1 MKTRHIIAAA
11 IMVTLLM
18 PLNSQNTNTVY
29 FMEEVA
35 ERNNLNPAFTPNC
48 KFYFDFVF
56 MPNFYLKAGTNSF
69 TLNNLIYN
77 KNGLTQSFMSSPEA
91 LDRFYR
97 SIRPTTNAGVEFG
110 LNLLS
115 FGFQIKEKHYVT
127 FDFGLHANAN
137 AYLPK
142 DLFRLALYGTPDA
155 EGVNSFNFRSLGV
168 DMILYS
174 SVAIGYMNKI
184 NDQWT
189 VGGKAKFLMGYASMS
204 TSIQSMG
211 LDASLDNWTLTTKGH
226 INASLPVSFGTDA
239 NGYLD
244 PSTIKLAPTPAL
256 LSLLYQ
262 PAGMGAAIDLGVTYK
277 PIKHL
282 TVSAA
287 ITDLGFIHWS
297 RNSILGTMNGSYT
310 IDKIIDFTQSEDG
323 SSSAGIDEGLTELG
337 NEILGNMK
345 VSEGKAYSQMLRA
358 NFIVGAEYGILR
370 DKISFGALS
379 RTSFNATHISEEV
392 TAAVNFRPADWFKT
406 TISYSFVDGRWGTL
420 GLGLN
425 LRVGMFNT
433 YIIADYL
440 PITWSSVSSTKYDL
454 NNIPLPNR
462 LQQFNIQAG
471 WSWNLGRFSSDKDN
485 DGVINRKDH
494 CKDTDIKYLQSLCP
508 GLKKKELVDRHGC
521 TRDQD
526 QDGIPD
532 CYDRC
537 PDTPKGVVVDSV
549 GCPVDTDHDGIAD
562 YLDMCPDTPEG
573 IEVDSKGCP
582 LDEDADG
589 VPDYLDNCPG
599 TPDNVV
605 VDSAGCPV
613 DSDGDGVPDYLDKCP
628 DTPAEAYATVD
639 ENGCPADSDRDGVPD
654 YIDKCPDTRP
664 NLEVDQFGCPIDS
677 DSDGVPDSVD
687 RCPDVA
693 GPASNFGCPELTKEV
708 KSLLTKAMT
717 GIEFQT
723 SSDVIKKS
731 SYPILDQ
738 IVAVMELNP
747 EYRLA
752 IKGYTDNT
760 GKASLN
766 LELSKKR
773 AAAVMTYMIAKGISA
788 TRMTSEGYGDANP
801 IASNKTAAGRAKNR
815 RVEFEISY
823 EKVTYEKVVNPE
835 LQDTTIIK

>member
-1 MKTRHIIAAA
+1 
-11 IMVTLLM
+11 
-18 PLNSQNTNTVY
+18 
-29 FMEEVA
+29 MEEIA
-35 ERNNLNPAFTPNC
+35 ERNNLNPAFMPNC
-48 KFYFDFVF
+48 KFYFDFVV

-69 TLNNLIYN
+69 TLNSMIYN
-77 KNGLTQSFMSSPEA
+77 KNGQTQSFLSSPEA

-97 SIRPTTNAGVEFG
+97 SIRPTTSAGVEFG

-115 FGFQIKEKHYVT
+115 FGFQVKEKHYVT
-127 FDFGLHANAN
+127 FDLGLHADVN

-142 DLFRLALYGTPDA
+142 DLFRLVLYGTPDA
-155 EGVNSFNFRSLGV
+155 DGVNSFNFRSLGV
-168 DMILYS
+168 DMMLYS
-174 SVAIGYMNKI
+174 SVAVGYMNKI

-189 VGGKAKFLMGYASMS
+189 VGGKAKFLMGYASMA
-204 TSIQSMG
+204 TSINDMG
-211 LDASLDNWTLTTKGH
+211 LDASRDNWTLTTKGR
-226 INASLPVSFGTDA
+226 INASLPIMFSTDA

-244 PSTIKLAPTPAL
+244 PSTIGFDSPESM
-256 LSLLYQ
+256 LSLLYL

-287 ITDLGFIHWS
+287 ITDLGFIHWNK
-297 RNSILGTMNGSYT
+297 NSILGTMDGSYT
-310 IDKIIDFTQSEDG
+310 VDEVIDFTPSEDG
-323 SSSAGIDEGLTELG
+323 SVSAELNGELADLG

-345 VSEGKAYSQMLRA
+345 MSEGKAYNQMLRA
-358 NFIVGAEYGILR
+358 NFIIGAEYGILR
-370 DKISFGALS
+370 NKISFGALS
-379 RTSFNATHISEEV
+379 RTRFNNTHVSEEV
-392 TAAVNFRPADWFKT
+392 TIAANFRPADWFKT
-406 TISYSFVDGRWGTL
+406 SLSYSFVDGRWGTI
-420 GLGLN
+420 GIGLN
-425 LRVGMFNT
+425 LRTGMFNT

-440 PITWSSVSSTKYDL
+440 PITWANVNSTKYGI
-454 NNIPLPNR
+454 NNIPLPTR

-471 WSWNLGRFSSDKDN
+471 WSWNIGRFSSDKDN
-485 DGVINRKDH
+485 DGVYNRKDR
-494 CKDTDIKYLQSLCP
+494 CKETNIKYLQSLCP
-508 GLKKKELVDRHGC
+508 GLKKKELVDKHGC
-521 TRDQD
+521 TLDQD

-532 CYDRC
+532 CFDRC
-537 PDTPKGVVVDSV
+537 PDTPTGVETDSV

-562 YLDMCPDTPEG
+562 YIDMCPNTPENVE
-573 IEVDSKGCP
+573 IDSKGCP
-582 LDEDADG
+582 LDADADG
-589 VPDYLDNCPG
+589 VPDYIDRCPE
-599 TPDNVV
+599 TPNNVV
-605 VDSAGCPV
+605 VDSVGCPI

-628 DTPAEAYATVD
+628 DTPEEAYSSVD
-639 ENGCPADSDRDGVPD
+639 ENGCPKDADHDGVAD

-664 NLEVDQFGCPIDS
+664 NLEVDSFGCPIDS
-677 DSDGVPDSVD
+677 DGDNVPDSID
-687 RCPDVA
+687 RCPDTA
-693 GPASNFGCPELTKEV
+693 GPASNSGCPELTKEV

-723 SSDVIKKS
+723 SSDIIKKS

-773 AAAVMTYMIAKGISA
+773 AASVMAYMISKGISA

-823 EKVTYEKVVNPE
+823 EKVTYEKVINPE
-835 LQDTTIIK
+835 LQDSTTVK